1 MVCCIVVVGVFAGLV
16 VIIHISQGVHQ
27 AMMTMYRTGVANLPL
42 HGGKAPSWLTGR
54 MRKLAKEIASIMIEE
69 QGTEKFIE
77 RLSNPYWFQAFGCV
91 LAYDWHSSGVTTVV
105 TGILK
110 GALTPE
116 EHGVVV
122 CGGKGKTSR
131 KTPSDIA
138 TVGKKF
144 GFSQQTIDELTYNSR
159 MTAKVDNTAIQA
171 DYQLYHHA
179 FLVTKDEKWA
189 VIQQGMSD
197 QDRSARRYHWL
208 SESTQC
214 FVEEPHNAIVGNVKR
229 ERALNMVAKNSDAA
243 RKASVDLS
251 KEPTRKLMNLI
262 QSTAKPLNQTSLQDW
277 LPKTLD
283 PWQQTQTTLNMPR
296 NINWDTLARVYEFQP
311 QNYEELLSVK
321 GVGPATV
328 RGLALVAELV
338 YGEAPSWEDPVKFSF
353 AYGGKDGV
361 PYPVDRKAM
370 DESIQI
376 LRQSVQEAKI
386 GDTEKLQSLQRLRR
400 YVPADA
406 NS

>member
-1 MVCCIVVVGVFAGLV
+1 M
-16 VIIHISQGVHQ
+16 S
-27 AMMTMYRTGVANLPL
+27 MYRTGVANLPL

-54 MRKLAKEIASIMIEE
+54 MRKMAKEIASIIIDE
-69 QGTEKFIE
+69 QGSAKFIA
-77 RLSNPYWFQAFGCV
+77 RLSDPFWFQAFGCV

-110 GALTPE
+110 AALSPE
-116 EHGVVV
+116 EHGVAV

-138 TVGKKF
+138 SVGKKF
-144 GFSQQTIDELTYNSR
+144 GFSQETINDLTYTSR

-171 DYQLYHHA
+171 GYQLYHHA
-179 FLVTKDEKWA
+179 LLVTEDEKWA

-197 QDRSARRYHWL
+197 EDRSARRYHWL
-208 SESTQC
+208 SEKTQS
-214 FVEEPHNAIVGNVKR
+214 FVDEPHTAIACNIKR
-229 ERALNMVAKNSDAA
+229 ERALNMVAKQSSAA

-251 KEPTRKLMNLI
+251 KEPTHKLMNLI
-262 QSTAKPLNQTSLQDW
+262 QSTSKPLNQASLQTW
-277 LPKTLD
+277 LPKTSD
-283 PWQQTQTTLNMPR
+283 PWLQTQSTLNMPR
-296 NINWDTLARVYEFQP
+296 NINWETLARVYEFQP
-311 QNYEELLSVK
+311 SNYEELLSIK

-338 YGEAPSWEDPVKFSF
+338 YGEEPSWEDPVKFSF

-361 PYPVDRKAM
+361 PYPVNREAM
-370 DESIQI
+370 DKSIEI

-386 GDTEKLQSLQRLRR
+386 GEKEKLQSLQRLRR
-400 YVPADA
+400 YVPVDA

>member
-1 MVCCIVVVGVFAGLV
+1 
-16 VIIHISQGVHQ
+16 
-27 AMMTMYRTGVANLPL
+27 MMSMYRTGVANLPL

-54 MRKLAKEIASIMIEE
+54 MRKMAKEIASIIIEE
-69 QGTEKFIE
+69 HGTTKFIA
-77 RLSNPYWFQAFGCV
+77 RLSDPYWFQAFGCV

-110 GALTPE
+110 GALSPE
-116 EHGVVV
+116 EHGVAV

-131 KTPSDIA
+131 KTPSDIVA
-138 TVGKKF
+138 VSEKF
-144 GFSQQTIDELTYNSR
+144 GFSQETIDNLTYTSR

-171 DYQLYHHA
+171 GYQLYHHA

-189 VIQQGMSD
+189 VIQQGMSAE
-197 QDRSARRYHWL
+197 DRSARRYHWL
-208 SESTQC
+208 SDKTKC
-214 FVEEPHNAIVGNVKR
+214 FVEEPHNAIACNIKR
-229 ERALNMVAKNSDAA
+229 DRALNMVAKQSDAT

-262 QSTAKPLNQTSLQDW
+262 QSSSKPLNQSSLQQW
-277 LPKTLD
+277 LPKNSD
-283 PWQQTQTTLNMPR
+283 SWMQTQTTLNMPR
-296 NINWDTLARVYEFQP
+296 NINWDTLARLYELQP

-338 YGEAPSWEDPVKFSF
+338 FGEAPSWDDPVKFSF

-361 PYPVDRKAM
+361 PYPVNREAM
-370 DESIQI
+370 DESIEI

-386 GDTEKLQSLQRLRR
+386 GDKEKLQSLQRLRR
-400 YVPADA
+400 FVPANA